1 MRQKVKLP
9 RVADTVD
16 EVVVIEWVAAVGD
29 EIGVGDGLV
38 SVETDK
44 TTMEIPSPVAGVLVE
59 QLVAVQDEIETGT
72 AIAVIEG
79 R

>member
-16 EVVVIEWVAAVGD
+16 EVVVIEWVASVGD
-29 EIGVGDGLV
+29 EVAVGDGLV

-44 TTMEIPSPVAGVLVE
+44 VTMEIPSPVAGVLVE
-59 QLVAVQDEIETGT
+59 QLVAVEDEIETGT
-72 AIAVIEG
+72 GIAVIEAK
-79 R
+79 

>member
-16 EVVVIEWVAAVGD
+16 EVVVIEWVAEVGAQV
-29 EIGVGDGLV
+29 GVGDGLI

-59 QLVAVQDEIETGT
+59 QLVAVEDEIETGT
-72 AIAVIEG
+72 AIAVIDG
-79 R
+79 

>member
-1 MRQKVKLP
+1 MKQKVKLP

-29 EIGVGDGLV
+29 QVGVGDGLI

-59 QLVAVQDEIETGT
+59 QLVAVEDEIETGT
-72 AIAVIEG
+72 AIAVIDG
-79 R
+79 

>member
-29 EIGVGDGLV
+29 QVGVGDGLI

-59 QLVAVQDEIETGT
+59 QLVAVEDEIETGA
-72 AIAVIEG
+72 AIAVIDG
-79 R
+79 